1 MKKLPFF
8 ITIFLLSIIISLSSF
23 GVDKKALVIY
33 FSRAGENYNVGTV
46 QKGSTEIL
54 AEMIAK
60 ETGGDLFKIDP
71 VTPYP
76 TNYNE
81 TVRIARDEKRNST
94 RPKIK
99 NKVNNLQNYDVIFL
113 GYPIWHGDLPMAFYT
128 FFDENNLSGKT
139 IILFSTHE
147 GSGLA
152 DTVNSIEKYTKGNVV
167 RAVLS
172 VRGKKVQ
179 DSNGEVEIEVKE
191 WIKHLKSRDDTGN
204 FKE

>member
-1 MKKLPFF
+1 MKRIYIFL
-8 ITIFLLSIIISLSSF
+8 TIFLLMISVTSF
-23 GVDKKALVIY
+23 GADKKILIAY

-46 QKGSTEIL
+46 SKGSTEVI

-60 ETGGDLFKIDP
+60 ETGGDLFKIEP
-71 VTPYP
+71 VNPYP
-76 TNYNE
+76 LNYND
-81 TVRIARDEKRNST
+81 TVRIARDEKRNNA

-99 NKVNNLQNYDVIFL
+99 NKVNNLKNYDVIFL
-113 GYPIWHGDLPMAFYT
+113 GYPIWHSDLPMVFYT
-128 FFDENNLSGKT
+128 FLDENSLSGKT

-167 RAVLS
+167 RAALS

-179 DSNGEVEIEVKE
+179 DSSGKVEIEVKE

-204 FKE
+204 FKD

>member
-1 MKKLPFF
+1 MKKIYILL
-8 ITIFLLSIIISLSSF
+8 TVFLLSIIASVTAF
-23 GVDKKALVIY
+23 GADKKALVVY

-60 ETGGDLFKIDP
+60 ETGADLFKIEP
-71 VTPYP
+71 VKPYP
-76 TNYNE
+76 VNYND
-81 TVRIARDEKRNST
+81 TVRIARDEKRDNA

-99 NKVNNLQNYDVIFL
+99 NKVNNLKDYDVIFL

-139 IILFSTHE
+139 IVIFSTHE

-152 DTVNSIEKYTKGNVV
+152 GTDAAIANYTKGKVV
-167 RAVLS
+167 KDTLS
-172 VRGKKVQ
+172 VRGKRVQ
-179 DSNGEVEIEVKE
+179 DSKDKVETDVKK
-191 WIKHLKSRDDTGN
+191 WIKTLKDNKDI
-204 FKE
+204 